1 MDRSSSCSRVRV
13 GVAAL
18 LFLTIAGFYWKLT
31 LTSQY
36 EWMAGPDIA
45 EQVLPWFEEQAREIH
60 HGRLPLWDPYLWS
73 GQPLSGNGQ
82 PGTAYPLNWIL
93 FALPLQN
100 GHIAPGV
107 LAWYYVAI
115 HLMAAAFAYL
125 FCRDLRRSRT
135 ASFAG
140 GLTFS
145 LSGFLGDTDWPQMM
159 NGAVWAPLVFLFQLR
174 GGVGNAALSGMF
186 LGLAFLSGHHQVP
199 IFIALAWI
207 GVWIWLCLRDRR
219 VLRAAALAIVIAA
232 LTSALQ
238 TIPAWEF
245 GRLARRWVGAPQ
257 PIEWNQPVPYSVH
270 EHYDLKPFSFFGIVF
285 PGVHANFDPFIGVV
299 ALTLAMLAVSAAWKD
314 PRVRLLAAV
323 AGGALLYA
331 LGHNS
336 IFQGVLYAL
345 LPGIDK
351 ARVPSAAV
359 LVFQCATAALA
370 AFGVDQLESAWTR
383 TARRCLVLFGALTLS
398 VSLWL
403 LFTNEFTFPGD
414 DRVILTGVIALLMA
428 AALLRPAPIAIVLL
442 LLFELGNY
450 AQIHLAPRNDRARMA
465 TLDGIRG
472 NPEMAAWL
480 RAQAGFPR
488 AEVAENLF
496 APNWGAYHG
505 VEMHGGFGAAVTV
518 NVLESDY
525 FTPAGRRQWGVQ
537 YVIAKSPPADGG
549 EEVVATSDGL
559 KLYRRPD
566 ARSRAWAIHAQ
577 PCGAPD
583 RVELIEH
590 DADRLAI
597 RADLACDGTVILSD
611 TFYPGWRAR
620 VDHRPAEIA
629 AANGAMRAVAVP
641 RGNHTVTMRYR
652 PASVYL
658 GAALTLLG
666 IGAALLIARRKLRCE
681 IST

>member
-1 MDRSSSCSRVRV
+1 
-13 GVAAL
+13 
-18 LFLTIAGFYWKLT
+18 
-31 LTSQY
+31 
-36 EWMAGPDIA
+36 
-45 EQVLPWFEEQAREIH
+45 
-60 HGRLPLWDPYLWS
+60 
-73 GQPLSGNGQ
+73 
-82 PGTAYPLNWIL
+82 
-93 FALPLQN
+93 
-100 GHIAPGV
+100 
-107 LAWYYVAI
+107 
-115 HLMAAAFAYL
+115 MAA
-125 FCRDLRRSRT
+125 
-135 ASFAG
+135 
-140 GLTFS
+140 
-145 LSGFLGDTDWPQMM
+145 
-159 NGAVWAPLVFLFQLR
+159 
-174 GGVGNAALSGMF
+174 
-186 LGLAFLSGHHQVP
+186 HH
-199 IFIALAWI
+199 I
-207 GVWIWLCLRDRR
+207 
-219 VLRAAALAIVIAA
+219 
-232 LTSALQ
+232 
-238 TIPAWEF
+238 

-383 TARRCLVLFGALTLS
+383 TARRCLVLFAALTLS

-403 LFTNEFTFPGD
+403 LFTNKFTFPGD

-428 AALLRPAPIAIVLL
+428 AALLRPAPIAIVLI

-480 RAQAGFPR
+480 RTQAGFPR

-549 EEVVATSDGL
+549 EEVFATSDGL

-566 ARSRAWAIHAQ
+566 ARPRAWAIHAQ

-666 IGAALLIARRKLRCE
+666 IGAALLIARRKLPAK
-681 IST
+681 